1 MKTISSEYYGDNT
14 RWFVGRCIE
23 NVPPAG
29 LEGRIK
35 VRIFGIHSGNVNDI
49 PQKDLP
55 WAQVMN
61 PSHSYGVS
69 GLGVN
74 TQILPGALVFGL
86 FLDGQVSQ
94 LPMVMGS
101 MPSIEYPTSVQEAA
115 GANDDT
121 SSNPFAYNF
130 TQSNSAFLDPEQY
143 GSSNLTNK
151 DISVQDA
158 ARFFIDN
165 GLNAKQASSIA
176 GVLGATSGMTGNYP
190 GGIAGYPED
199 SPRYARFVAYCS
211 RLKPAK
217 DTQSVDVQLM
227 FVLHELH
234 TSHKTAYGKLH
245 QAKQIEGNL
254 YGENIDGVDK
264 RGNGMVAAL
273 DKYFVHPITKQTT
286 SYTKE
291 TAEAVASGVYAGL
304 GAR

>member
-1 MKTISSEYYGDNT
+1 MLKAVASEYYGDNT
-14 RWFVGRCIE
+14 RWFVGRCIN

-29 LEGRIK
+29 LEGRICI
-35 VRIFGIHSGNVNDI
+35 RIFGIHSDDVNDI

-74 TQILPGALVFGL
+74 TQILPGALVFGM
-86 FLDGQVSQ
+86 FLDGKTSQ
-94 LPMVMGS
+94 LPMVLGS
-101 MPSIEYPTSVQEAA
+101 LPSIEYPTSVQAQDR
-115 GANDDT
+115 DDIAT
-121 SSNPFAYNF
+121 NPFAYDF
-130 TQSNSAFLDPEQY
+130 TQTNSQMQDPVDF
-143 GSSNLTNK
+143 GSDDLTNV
-151 DISVQDA
+151 DVDMYDA

-165 GLNAKQASSIA
+165 GLSPKQASSIA
-176 GVLGATSGMTGNYP
+176 GVIAVTNGMDGTRS

-211 RLKPAK
+211 RIKPAK
-217 DTQSVDVQLM
+217 SLNSVDVQLM

-234 TSHKTAYGKLH
+234 TSHKTAYAKLH
-245 QAKQIEGNL
+245 LAKEIQGNL

-273 DKYFVHPITKQTT
+273 DKYFVHPLTKIQT

-291 TAEAVASGVYAGL
+291 TAEAIAISIYAGL